1 MKKILVLSDS
11 HSAMSFMRL
20 CVNKIKPTA
29 IVHLGDHFDD
39 GEALNEEF
47 PHIPFFQ
54 VAGNCDRYRTPP
66 HAREILTMPLYG
78 VRIYMTHGHIH
89 RVKQVLSFLL
99 RDARDAKADIA
110 LFGHTHCAYCNLEPD
125 GLWVMN
131 PGSCGYYGGSAGLIE
146 IENEKISSCRIIR
159 QEDL

>member
-1 MKKILVLSDS
+1 MKVLVLSDS
-11 HSAMSFMRL
+11 HSSMRFMRL
-20 CVNKIKPTA
+20 CVSKVKPDV

-47 PHIPFFQ
+47 PHIRFYQ

-66 HAREILTMPLYG
+66 HAREILVMPIGG
-78 VRIYMTHGHIH
+78 VRFYMTHGHIH
-89 RVKQVLSFLL
+89 HVKQVLSLL
-99 RDARDAKADIA
+99 MRDAREAEADIA
-110 LFGHTHCAYCNLEPD
+110 LFGHTHMAYCERETD

-131 PGSCGYYGGSAGLIE
+131 PGSCGYNGGSAGLIE
-146 IENEKISSCRIIR
+146 IEAEKITSCRIIR